1 MKSDYRLQ
9 LLPAKPNRRLSS
21 DVSEEKRPFFKK
33 NYDFFKKSLD
43 KLLSV
48 VYNVTVIWVW
58 RRLVARYLGVVEAA
72 GSSPVTQTKEKPLN
86 R

>member
-1 MKSDYRLQ
+1 MPVFQ
-9 LLPAKPNRRLSS
+9 
-21 DVSEEKRPFFKK
+21 K

-43 KLLSV
+43 KPLSV

-72 GSSPVTQTKEKPLN
+72 GSSPVTQTKKYARAKARVYFFVLVP
-86 R
+86 

>member
-1 MKSDYRLQ
+1 MPVFQ
-9 LLPAKPNRRLSS
+9 
-21 DVSEEKRPFFKK
+21 K

-43 KLLSV
+43 KPLSV

-72 GSSPVTQTKEKPLN
+72 GSSPVTQTKRKTVTVGGCFSFGLN
-86 R
+86 EAHLTVHE